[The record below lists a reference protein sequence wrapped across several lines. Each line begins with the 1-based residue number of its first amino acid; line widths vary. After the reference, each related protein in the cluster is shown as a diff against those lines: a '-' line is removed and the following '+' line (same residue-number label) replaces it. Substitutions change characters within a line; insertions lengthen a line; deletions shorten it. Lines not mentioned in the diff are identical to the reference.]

1 MDEELLKELNKIII
15 ECFNNPP
22 IALYKGI
29 NPNTRKAV
37 NTAMSLNLIY
47 ESRPHQYK
55 LNDNGMRVIQLG
67 SIEKYLSELESK
79 YENKSTHIANH
90 GNFVM
95 GDNSGKL
102 SQSTNSF
109 ENNMTNINSP
119 TPKATRGKRI
129 VSILLKFWWLLIIP
143 IIGGII
149 LFLIENNFFE

>member
-1 MDEELLKELNKIII
+1 MDEELLEELNKIII
-15 ECFNNPP
+15 ECFNHPP

-79 YENKSTHIANH
+79 YENKSTHITNH

-95 GDNSGKL
+95 GDNSGNL
-102 SQSTNSF
+102 RQSSDSF
-109 ENNMTNINSP
+109 ENNTTTINPS
-119 TPKATRGKRI
+119 TPKATRKNPI
-129 VSILLKFWWLLIIP
+129 ISILSKFWWLLIIP
-143 IIGGII
+143 VIAGVI
-149 LFLIENNFFE
+149 LILIQKYL